1 MYLCTKTLA
10 TPMKLTLYQVD
21 AFSKQRFAGNPAAVC
36 PLEQWL
42 PDETMQAIAQE
53 NNLSETAF
61 IVQEQEG
68 YHLRWFTP
76 AVEVDLCGHA
86 TLATAHVIKQ
96 HLGNESHLLRFF
108 TRSGELQVRM
118 AGARYVM
125 NFPAL
130 NAESM
135 NPPDILID
143 LLGRAPLYTSKRMDY
158 LVRLETEQEVATFQP
173 NMHLIAQLDARGLI
187 ITAPGEQVDFV
198 SRFFGPQSGVP
209 EDPVTGSAHCIL
221 TPYWAKELGKTSLL
235 ARQLSARG
243 GEIGCQLIGNRVE
256 LTGDAVTYMVG
267 EIWI

>member
-1 MYLCTKTLA
+1 
-10 TPMKLTLYQVD
+10 MKLTLYQVD
-21 AFSKQRFAGNPAAVC
+21 AFTKQRFSGNPAAVC
-36 PLEQWL
+36 PLDAWL
-42 PDETMQAIAQE
+42 PDDTMQAIAQE

-61 IVQEQEG
+61 IVRDQEG

-86 TLATAHVIKQ
+86 TLATAHVVKQ

-130 NAESM
+130 TVKEL
-135 NPPDILID
+135 NPPDVIIE
-143 LLGRAPLYTSKRMDY
+143 LLGKVPVYTGKGMDY
-158 LVRLETEQEVATFQP
+158 VIRLETEADVANFQP
-173 NMHLIAQLDARGLI
+173 NMRLIAQLDARGLI
-187 ITAPGEQVDFV
+187 ITAPGKTVDFV

-221 TPYWAKELGKTSLL
+221 TPYWAKELGKTSMQ
-235 ARQLSARG
+235 AKQLSARG
-243 GEIGCQLIGNRVE
+243 GEVGCELIGDRVE